1 MGLFARLFG
10 REDSDGVTAGKAAM
24 NAGTANDAVGVA
36 GAVSDA
42 AASGAEPASPDP
54 AEWVDVPPFL
64 DLEPG
69 EERTLVSVIAS
80 AIAAGDNPNTDVE
93 IRRVARENPEYRRV
107 SLIAAAIAAGDRP
120 DASFTCVS
128 VRRHTTPGEESHA
141 A

>member
-1 MGLFARLFG
+1 MGLFARLFA
-10 REDSDGVTAGKAAM
+10 REGASGDAAGK
-24 NAGTANDAVGVA
+24 T
-36 GAVSDA
+36 DA
-42 AASGAEPASPDP
+42 ATGSASGANAMGAASAADLAAAANAAAPDP

-69 EERTLVSVIAS
+69 EERTLVTVIAS
-80 AIAAGDNPNTDVE
+80 AIAAGDNPTTDVE